1 MRFDEMSNRFEI
13 NLCKIFSPET
23 VSLNIL
29 LYDLAQNQF
38 DYKISF
44 NIEKTQACPELKIAL

>member
-13 NLCKIFSPET
+13 NLCKILKAET
-23 VSLNIL
+23 VSLDIQ
-29 LYDLAQNQF
+29 LYDQAQNQF

-44 NIEKTQACPELKIAL
+44 NIEKNKDCLEFKVAL